1 MLLHGKVLIVSGIGP
16 GLGVKLALEAAR
28 EGAAGLAISAR
39 TADKLDEAERRIK
52 EANAG
57 CQVLK
62 QPTDIRDM
70 AQCRRL
76 ADAVSQRVGGA
87 LRARARAARRTRPC
101 PVERGALIRPAAR
114 RSGNL
119 ALCQRECRE

>member
-76 ADAVSQRVGGA
+76 AETKRERFGRIDALLTSAFFWGA
-87 LRARARAARRTRPC
+87 PATADAAD
-101 PVERGALIRPAAR
+101 PAAW
-114 RSGNL
+114 
-119 ALCQRECRE
+119 QDV